1 MNLKCFDSPLS
12 LCLAL
17 LMLQSIVACQRTKY
31 HHDVK
36 VDENLGFEI
45 FENNLPVNW
54 IIYAPED
61 AVYRVTAD
69 TNVYCEGKKSLRFDL
84 IESAHKGEENYT
96 GFTSEFISLTKG
108 KGRCQLSFRVINQG
122 AKFMVYVNATNAKS
136 SGGSPVLIEETAS
149 FSAWKRYEATIDI
162 PDDMWLRFE
171 IKIFGTGVFR
181 IDDVR
186 INQL

>member
-1 MNLKCFDSPLS
+1 
-12 LCLAL
+12 
-17 LMLQSIVACQRTKY
+17 
-31 HHDVK
+31 
-36 VDENLGFEI
+36 
-45 FENNLPVNW
+45 
-54 IIYAPED
+54 
-61 AVYRVTAD
+61 
-69 TNVYCEGKKSLRFDL
+69 
-84 IESAHKGEENYT
+84 
-96 GFTSEFISLTKG
+96 
-108 KGRCQLSFRVINQG
+108 RVINQG

-149 FSAWKRYEATIDI
+149 FSAWKRYEATLDI